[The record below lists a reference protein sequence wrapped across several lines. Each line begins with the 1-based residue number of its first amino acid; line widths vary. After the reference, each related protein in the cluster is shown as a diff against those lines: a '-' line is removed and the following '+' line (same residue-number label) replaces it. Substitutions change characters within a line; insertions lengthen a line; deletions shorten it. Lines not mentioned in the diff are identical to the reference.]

1 MKTSTRT
8 LAAGILAA
16 GLVIAAPLA
25 ASAHVTATPQGD
37 PAAGGYGLVTFAFS
51 HGCKE
56 SPTTAISIDMPAG
69 LDSVTPTVTP
79 GWQVKVTRANGDGLV
94 QNVTYTADQPVQTG
108 LRVAFDLS
116 VKYSKDAAGKTL
128 SFPVVQSCVQGETDW
143 TQIPADGQDPESL
156 DTPAPSV
163 KVGAAVADSGDD
175 DGDGDGDH
183 NAHAMAAPAADGTGT
198 GTTGVWLGAG
208 GLAAGLAGLVTGI
221 VALRRA
227 RR

>member
-8 LAAGILAA
+8 LAAGLLAA

-37 PAAGGYGLVTFAFS
+37 AAAGSYGLVTFAFG

-56 SPTTAISIDMPAG
+56 SPTTAISIDMPDG
-69 LDSVTPTVTP
+69 LDSVTPTITP
-79 GWQVKVTRANGDGLV
+79 GWQVAVTRANGDGLV
-94 QNVTYTADQPVQTG
+94 KNVTYTADQPVQTG

-116 VKYSKDAAGKTL
+116 VKYGKDTAGTTL
-128 SFPVVQSCVQGETDW
+128 AFPVVQSCVQGQTDW
-143 TQIPADGQDPESL
+143 TQVPAAGQDPEQL
-156 DTPAPSV
+156 DTPAPTV
-163 KVGAAVADSGDD
+163 HVGAAVADSA
-175 DGDGDGDH
+175 DGHGG
-183 NAHAMAAPAADGTGT
+183 HATAAADSAAPPETLGI
-198 GTTGVWLGAG
+198 WLGAG
-208 GLAAGLAGLVTGI
+208 GLTAGLAGLVTGI